1 MAIEDILEA
10 LDEQCRQE
18 CREIFDRAQ
27 EEAKRIIAKAQ
38 EEAEALR
45 RQRLDRMKAEAES
58 EATSILYSA
67 RLKAKNELIRAR
79 EEVAS
84 RALELAE
91 ERLKDL
97 RSRDDYPD
105 ILKGYLEEALS
116 QFEGKVV
123 IHVDPRDKDLVSRLM
138 KKTGIKHELRTDLET
153 AGGVVVSN
161 EGEDVRVLNTVE
173 ERLRRAKER
182 LRIPVYRLLFGEEA

>member
-45 RQRLDRMKAEAES
+45 RQRLDRIRAEAES

-173 ERLRRAKER
+173 ERLRRARER
-182 LRIPVYRLLFGEEA
+182 LRIPVYRLLFGEEV

>member
-45 RQRLDRMKAEAES
+45 KQRLERIKAEAES

-67 RLKAKNELIRAR
+67 RLKAKNEVIRAK

-84 RALELAE
+84 EAMALAE
-91 ERLKDL
+91 KRLMDL
-97 RSRDDYPD
+97 RSHPNYPD
-105 ILKGYLEEALS
+105 ILKGYLDEALS

-123 IHVDPRDKDLVSRLM
+123 VHVDPRDKDLVAKIL
-138 KKTGIKHELRTDLET
+138 KKSGVKHEIRTDIET
-153 AGGVVVSN
+153 AGGVMVTN
-161 EGEDVRVLNTVE
+161 EVEDVRVLNTVE
-173 ERLRRAKER
+173 ERLRRAREK
-182 LRIPVYRLLFGEEA
+182 LRIPVYRLLFGEE